1 MPRPPAP
8 QVKPVPT
15 KGPSGVL
22 IGAVVVLVLALIA
35 GLVWAV
41 TRDGADLSA
50 EGSAHAL
57 AEGGGVSLG
66 PGPDADVPQLH
77 IYGDFQCPWCGVLE
91 DAIGESVQEKVDAG
105 DAHLTITLMSFLDG
119 RLPGENSVRA
129 ANAALCADDQDA
141 FLPYY
146 RQVYLN
152 RPAEQGAGWS
162 DEQLVSFAGA
172 AGIGDDDLETFTS
185 CVQDLTYEDY
195 VHAMQER
202 ANQDGVSGTP
212 RLFVDGTQ
220 ITDEQMQGLMEN
232 SLTLD
237 EVIAAH
243 S

>member
-22 IGAVVVLVLALIA
+22 IGAVVVLVLALVG
-35 GLVWAV
+35 GLLWAV

-50 EGSAHAL
+50 QGSAHAL
-57 AEGGGVSLG
+57 PEGGGISLG
-66 PGPDADVPQLH
+66 PGPEADVPQLH

-91 DAIGESVQEKVDAG
+91 DAIGDSVQEKVDA
-105 DAHLTITLMSFLDG
+105 DEAHLTVTLMSFLDG
-119 RLPGENSVRA
+119 RLPGEHSVRS

-146 RQVYLN
+146 QQVYLN

-162 DEQLVSFAGA
+162 DDQLVSFAEA
-172 AGIGDDDLETFTS
+172 VGIGGSELESFTS
-185 CVQDLTYEDY
+185 CVQDRTHEDY

-202 ANQDGVSGTP
+202 ANRDGVSGTP

-232 SLTLD
+232 SHTLD
-237 EVIAAH
+237 DVIAAR